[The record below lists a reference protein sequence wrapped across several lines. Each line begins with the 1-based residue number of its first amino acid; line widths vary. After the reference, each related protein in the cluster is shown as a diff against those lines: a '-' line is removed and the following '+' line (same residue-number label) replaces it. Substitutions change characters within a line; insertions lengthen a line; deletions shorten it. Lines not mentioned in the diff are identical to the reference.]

1 MDSSLAA
8 TRPTHPSVTRLRY
21 TNGVFPIN
29 YSTSQKRF
37 NLLLF
42 LSQITSQCQSKK
54 MPRRWRTRNHFG
66 ARSPRWHPWRWSH
79 PLSRQESETNQIKNK
94 NQEHTH
100 TKKKNHPQNHH
111 INPEKLQSNP
121 IRDNREGGHCLPIWQ
136 RNNNNPCSSLGN
148 GGSWSWRRKHQ
159 DARFYTG
166 EEEGE
171 VHDCAERRGPRCTVS
186 LQVGPAGDSPDG
198 RCTWTGGG
206 AFVEPGRPWFAR
218 RQQREREAI
227 EFSELWRNCPSHSS
241 LSPSLSLPINK
252 CLQLR
257 KFNRGKT
264 IWDYPIDLFMVC
276 RIWRLRKF
284 VCCRLW
290 DIDIRVELFR
300 LVLPM
305 SKKKPTSINESGHT
319 RT

>member
-121 IRDNREGGHCLPIWQ
+121 IRDNREGGGTAYRSDSETTTILAPPWEMAA
-136 RNNNNPCSSLGN
+136 RGVG
-148 GGSWSWRRKHQ
+148 GGSIRTRGFIQETRKGRSMT
-159 DARFYTG
+159 AREGAVHGAPCHCRWGPQEIAPMAGVRGPG
-166 EEEGE
+166 EGRSLNLDGHGLPEGRNE
-171 VHDCAERRGPRCTVS
+171 RERRS
-186 LQVGPAGDSPDG
+186 N
-198 RCTWTGGG
+198 
-206 AFVEPGRPWFAR
+206 
-218 RQQREREAI
+218 
-227 EFSELWRNCPSHSS
+227 SELWRNCPSHS
-241 LSPSLSLPINK
+241 SLSLPINK

-300 LVLPM
+300 LV
-305 SKKKPTSINESGHT
+305 
-319 RT
+319 